1 MGYLETSRMD
11 KDSFFLTI
19 SQGETCSYNTCLNVC
34 EVWAKP
40 MRAYL
45 RYLRVKFFIFRK
57 QSTLGMQFYLIV
69 ISIDLK
75 TCVKDQGGSFSRLRE
90 KRIWLACI
98 EVPLL
103 NYCLVI
109 TVFLTTKTLSQN
121 ISKTLLQI
129 LFKLLEH
136 WTSIGK
142 KVPCEWL
149 SKKKLRAPRNTA
161 VSKIINAVAMTT
173 SWCQQK
179 MLITNFLLFLIKL
192 WWFFVIGKAIYAPI
206 CEVLALKN
214 PNESP

>member
-19 SQGETCSYNTCLNVC
+19 AQGETCSYNTCLNVC

-40 MRAYL
+40 MRAFL
-45 RYLRVKFFIFRK
+45 RYLGVKFLWSDILMFGRCIYKTKHFRQK
-57 QSTLGMQFYLIV
+57 QFYLIV

-75 TCVKDQGGSFSRLRE
+75 TCVKDHGGSFSRLRE

-103 NYCLVI
+103 NHCLVI

-129 LFKLLEH
+129 LFKLHKH
-136 WTSIGK
+136 W
-142 KVPCEWL
+142 
-149 SKKKLRAPRNTA
+149 SKYWKNSPLWVIVEKKLRAPRNTA
-161 VSKIINAVAMTT
+161 LSKIINAVAMTT
-173 SWCQQK
+173 LMSTK
-179 MLITNFLLFLIKL
+179 NAHNKFSSFSDKAM
-192 WWFFVIGKAIYAPI
+192 VIF
-206 CEVLALKN
+206 C
-214 PNESP
+214 